1 MSGLILAGL
10 GRGISDAATTFGT
23 SMMRQNEE
31 AARAAREEARDMRK
45 VDRDRQAAED
55 KKQQV
60 IAEIAAA
67 REGGDQIS
75 RDRIAGQVLAQG
87 GANIAGD
94 SPVMEQSE
102 LAQLIKDNP
111 QFEQTYRQSG
121 LIQDA
126 MDPRLQRATDQYDA
140 ALAAGASSTTLEGLE
155 KTKQTALATIRDENK
170 QKADDRR
177 FDIME
182 QRNAQLQQQ
191 FMAGLG
197 VRQQQAD
204 TTAARATGEY
214 DSNRPATTA
223 DMQRQVNASENLL
236 AKELGVPK
244 ANINGQ
250 LNALRRRAENG
261 SQESQ
266 ATLDRIAP
274 LLKEFEEANRR
285 MLNFRR
291 TDKPFSSDNTKTQS
305 GPGTLPEP
313 KSRADLEGL
322 APGTRYKAPD
332 GTIRTKS

>member
-182 QRNAQLQQQ
+182 QRNIQQQQQ

-204 TTAARATGEY
+204 TAASRATGAGAPNQAAIGGAESALNNAIRRVGDAWDASNPETMQDKVDPAAQAARAARRDRAVNGSPEVARARERLDNLYSGASAPPSTGPRNPG
-214 DSNRPATTA
+214 DNTATNRP
-223 DMQRQVNASENLL
+223 
-236 AKELGVPK
+236 
-244 ANINGQ
+244 
-250 LNALRRRAENG
+250 
-261 SQESQ
+261 
-266 ATLDRIAP
+266 P
-274 LLKEFEEANRR
+274 L
-285 MLNFRR
+285 
-291 TDKPFSSDNTKTQS
+291 SSFARPQ
-305 GPGTLPEP
+305 
-313 KSRADLEGL
+313 
-322 APGTRYKAPD
+322 
-332 GTIRTKS
+332 